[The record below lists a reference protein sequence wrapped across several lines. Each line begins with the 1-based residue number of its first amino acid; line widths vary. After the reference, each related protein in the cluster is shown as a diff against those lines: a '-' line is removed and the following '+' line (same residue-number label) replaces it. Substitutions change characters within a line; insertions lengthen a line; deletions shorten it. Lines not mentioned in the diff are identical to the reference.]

1 MPKLTDTQLVILS
14 TAARRDDG
22 ASLPL
27 PKSLKLQGEAFN
39 RVLNSLLK
47 KGLLDE
53 QPAGRDDAVWRESK
67 DGRRQTL
74 VITDAGR
81 AAIGVAA
88 DEQSE
93 TQPAR
98 ITPRGSKRSP
108 VGSSK
113 VSEPKSATASSS
125 KAKRMASLSG
135 LRPGTKQA
143 LLFDLLQR
151 KEGASIAEAVVAMGW
166 QPHSLRG
173 AISGALKKKLG
184 LAVISEKVEGRGRV
198 LPDRSEALTSL
209 RRAPGHGRQRQ
220 LRQPVSAAAAA
231 HTRTG
236 TRRSQQTG
244 RTQIRETRGSADARG
259 PRRDVGNGR
268 W

>member
-14 TAARRDDG
+14 TAAQRDDG

-27 PKSLKLQGEAFN
+27 PKSLKLQGGAVN
-39 RVLNSLLK
+39 HVLKSLLK

-53 QPAGRDDAVWRESK
+53 QPAGHDAAAWRESK
-67 DGRRQTL
+67 DGQRLTL

-93 TQPAR
+93 PQPAS

-108 VGSSK
+108 AAAARRASRK
-113 VSEPKSATASSS
+113 ARQPKS
-125 KAKRMASLSG
+125 KAKRTASPSA

-143 LLFDLLQR
+143 LLFDLLRR
-151 KEGASIAEAVVAMGW
+151 KEGATIAEAVKATGW
-166 QPHSLRG
+166 QPHSVRG

-184 LAVISEKVEGRGRV
+184 LAVASDKVEGRGRV
-198 LPDRSEALTSL
+198 YRI
-209 RRAPGHGRQRQ
+209 APKR
-220 LRQPVSAAAAA
+220 
-231 HTRTG
+231 
-236 TRRSQQTG
+236 
-244 RTQIRETRGSADARG
+244 
-259 PRRDVGNGR
+259 
-268 W
+268 